1 MGNIGVELMLEL
13 VVVGGGEFSVMCHAL
28 RDLYLCSICMG
39 VTMVG

>member
-13 VVVGGGEFSVMCHAL
+13 VVGGGEFWVMCHAL